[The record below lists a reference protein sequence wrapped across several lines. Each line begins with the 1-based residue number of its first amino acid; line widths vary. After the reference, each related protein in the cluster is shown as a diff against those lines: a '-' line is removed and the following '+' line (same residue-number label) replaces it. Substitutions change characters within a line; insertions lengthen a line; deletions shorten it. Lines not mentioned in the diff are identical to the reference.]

1 MPCSISLLASC
12 APTSL
17 TAPRVR
23 VRSSV
28 GRFCQR
34 LGAPQ
39 EEGSDLL
46 GLFVSNR
53 CDHGPFDTHHQP
65 VGPQQSRP
73 ALAGEFAPQ
82 NAAVPRI
89 RRTDHKV
96 FALEIGEN
104 SLHRLRRHESGARQ
118 TCIRNAGVQFDRR
131 ERHIAELSVQAD
143 AASIHAGAE
152 RVLRAFDC
160 VAETLR
166 HRLRYAAAA

>member
-1 MPCSISLLASC
+1 
-12 APTSL
+12 L

-118 TCIRNAGVQFDRR
+118 TRIRNAGVQFDRR
-131 ERHIAELSVQAD
+131 ENGILRSCQSKRTQRL
-143 AASIHAGAE
+143 IHAGAE